1 MKKNKVMGII
11 IFLLIVLVIA
21 LLILIA
27 VLKKEE
33 QELPEVQTPEIVSKP
48 TTVEEALNKH
58 DIDYTERKRND
69 IYVNFEKDLFDEN
82 GNSNEEYFNSVIE
95 ELNPFFEDYYT
106 LIDDEKNIKI
116 RVNIETGTKIINDKE
131 DFYKETN
138 GNSYSKVDSTKIVE
152 RENMIINDDTLSN
165 ISFKGMYITDAVKE
179 DLGPEDEIQNDEKYV
194 SYQNGNI
201 KVSKYEIS
209 NRIRNIIYSREYG
222 QDVMYG
228 VGINDSL
235 GTIAEKHPTIAF
247 GSVREGFLGYRT
259 SDVYIFFYNDEIS
272 IYGYSYMERSDLEE
286 YLEDYLKTKDL
297 ELFTKRMIIS
307 YDNYYEYAYDPD
319 AQNLYMSYPSLGFII
334 DIKNNDSTGIKFYQ
348 NCYMT
353 EKMKQFVKDGLIS
366 LEPNVDLIEQV
377 ERKRVGK

>member
-1 MKKNKVMGII
+1 MKKNKVIGII
-11 IFLLIVLVIA
+11 IFLLVI
-21 LLILIA
+21 LLITLLMLLTT
-27 VLKKEE
+27 LKKEE
-33 QELPEVQTPEIVSKP
+33 ENPNIQIPEVVSKP
-48 TTVEEALNKH
+48 TTVEEVLNKH
-58 DIDYTERKRND
+58 DIDYTERKRKD
-69 IYVNFEKDLFDEN
+69 LYVNFEKDLFDEN

-95 ELNPFFEDYYT
+95 ELNPYFEDYYT
-106 LIDDEKNIKI
+106 LIDEEKNIKI
-116 RVNIETGTKIINDKE
+116 RVNIETGTIIINNKE
-131 DFYKETN
+131 NFFKETN
-138 GNSYSKVDSTKIVE
+138 GNSYSKVDTIKIVE

-165 ISFKGMYITDAVKE
+165 MSFKGMYITDAVKE
-179 DLGPEDEIQNDEKYV
+179 DLGPEDEVQNDEKYI

-259 SDVYIFFYNDEIS
+259 TDVYIFFYNDEIS

-286 YLEDYLKTKDL
+286 YLEEYLNTKDL
-297 ELFTKRMIIS
+297 EAFAIKMIAG
-307 YDNYYEYAYDPD
+307 YDNYYEYAYD
-319 AQNLYMSYPSLGFII
+319 AEAKNLYMSYPSLGFII
-334 DIKNNDSTGIKFYQ
+334 DIKNNDSTGITFYQ

-353 EKMKQFVKDGLIS
+353 DKMKQFVKDGLIS
-366 LEPNVDLIEQV
+366 LNPDVDLIEQA